1 MGRSRWRFRRAP
13 RWRLP
18 LLLGLGAFGGAM
30 RCGARAGPRR
40 PWRAWPCSTG
50 AWVSSSARAADSRR
64 RPRHGLRRPR
74 LLARLGGCL
83 RLGSRCE
90 MMRGPK
96 NNTAKNSL
104 GLALVELP
112 SESLETI
119 KGRALAFALVPL
131 ALFKGLEPRA
141 LHAVALRAPFLERPR
156 GLLRPRALGAG
167 LAVVVAFACAFA
179 LAVALGLVLVL
190 AHQAS
195 AVAFGPPVGLGV
207 LGGASRRLD
216 GFRLGEERAVGA
228 LRRVVARAGRVSAAG
243 RRRGA
248 RRAPRPPARA
258 RLVAGAHPSAGA
270 AVHSSAAPA
279 SAASPQRSSIG
290 GAAAAA
296 AFGARAPAC
305 AGRALRRCSN
315 LRSSADSVGDA
326 VATFFLAARR
336 ARFDAVSVAA
346 SSMKKRL
353 ASGCARAASPSRAAA
368 TASPTARSRR
378 WRWRLVDGILCES

>member
-1 MGRSRWRFRRAP
+1 
-13 RWRLP
+13 
-18 LLLGLGAFGGAM
+18 M
-30 RCGARAGPRR
+30 RCGERCVQVGDARGARGLVR
-40 PWRAWPCSTG
+40 PQRVGELVG
-50 AWVSSSARAADSRR
+50 ARDGRRR

-119 KGRALAFALVPL
+119 KGRALAFALVSL

-156 GLLRPRALGAG
+156 GLLRPRAVGAV
-167 LAVVVAFACAFA
+167 LAAVVAFAF
-179 LAVALGLVLVL
+179 ALGLVLVL

-228 LRRVVARAGRVSAAG
+228 LRRIVARAGRVRAAR

-248 RRAPRPPARA
+248 RRAPRPPPRA
-258 RLVAGAHPSAGA
+258 
-270 AVHSSAAPA
+270 
-279 SAASPQRSSIG
+279 QT
-290 GAAAAA
+290 
-296 AFGARAPAC
+296 
-305 AGRALRRCSN
+305 CS
-315 LRSSADSVGDA
+315 R
-326 VATFFLAARR
+326 
-336 ARFDAVSVAA
+336 
-346 SSMKKRL
+346 
-353 ASGCARAASPSRAAA
+353 
-368 TASPTARSRR
+368 
-378 WRWRLVDGILCES
+378 